1 MDRAG
6 QLTSKAVSSPGRLLV
21 LRHGQSE
28 WNAARRWQGQADI
41 DLTETGRA
49 QARTAAERLANGF
62 AAGFSAVI
70 SSDLTRA
77 RDTAT
82 IIASV
87 TGLELLAAD
96 PRLRETHVGEWQG
109 LTHDEIERD
118 WPGYLDTHRRPPG
131 FESEDSIL
139 ERVTASF
146 ADLSARFADGNI
158 LVVSHAGIVRVL
170 RRRLGAPDERIANLG
185 GSWFTVWPDRIQAG
199 DLVDMTEHDEVG
211 EEL

>member
-1 MDRAG
+1 M
-6 QLTSKAVSSPGRLLV
+6 SSPGRLLV

-185 GSWFTVWPDRIQAG
+185 GSWFTVWPDRIQPG

>member
-1 MDRAG
+1 M
-6 QLTSKAVSSPGRLLV
+6 SSPGRLLV

-62 AAGFSAVI
+62 AARFSAVI
-70 SSDLTRA
+70 SSDLKRA

-131 FESEDSIL
+131 FETDDSIL
-139 ERVTASF
+139 ERVSASF
-146 ADLSARFADGNI
+146 ADLAARFADGSV

-185 GSWFTVWPDRIQAG
+185 GSWFTVWPDRIEAG
-199 DLVDMTEHDEVG
+199 DLVDMTEHGEVG

>member
-1 MDRAG
+1 M
-6 QLTSKAVSSPGRLLV
+6 SSPSRLLV

-70 SSDLTRA
+70 SSDLKRA

-131 FESEDSIL
+131 FETDDSIV

-146 ADLSARFADGNI
+146 ADLTARFGDGNV

-185 GSWFTVWPDRIQAG
+185 GSWFTVWPSHIEAG
-199 DLVDMTEHDEVG
+199 DLVDLTEHGEVG

>member
-1 MDRAG
+1 M
-6 QLTSKAVSSPGRLLV
+6 SSPGRFLV

-49 QARTAAERLANGF
+49 QARLAAERLAADPAF
-62 AAGFSAVI
+62 TFRAVA
-70 SSDLTRA
+70 SSDLKRA
-77 RDTAT
+77 RETAT
-82 IIASV
+82 IISSV
-87 TGLELLAAD
+87 TGIELLTAD

-109 LTHDEIERD
+109 LTHHEIERD

-131 FESEDSIL
+131 FETDDSIV
-139 ERVTASF
+139 ERVSASF
-146 ADLSARFADGNI
+146 TDLSGRFGGGNV
-158 LVVSHAGIVRVL
+158 LVVSHAGIVRVM

-185 GSWFTVWPDRIQAG
+185 GSWFTVRPSHIEAG
-199 DLVDMTEHDEVG
+199 DLVDMTEHGEVG

>member
-1 MDRAG
+1 
-6 QLTSKAVSSPGRLLV
+6 VSSPGRLLV

>member
-1 MDRAG
+1 M
-6 QLTSKAVSSPGRLLV
+6 SSHGRFLV

-41 DLTETGRA
+41 DLTETGRE
-49 QARTAAERLANGF
+49 QARLAAGRLASDPAF
-62 AAGFSAVI
+62 TFLAVV
-70 SSDLTRA
+70 SSDLKRA
-77 RDTAT
+77 RETAT

-131 FESEDSIL
+131 FETDDSIVA
-139 ERVTASF
+139 RVSASF
-146 ADLSARFADGNI
+146 TDLAGRFGDGNV
-158 LVVSHAGIVRVL
+158 LVVSHAGIVRVM

-185 GSWFTVWPDRIQAG
+185 GSWFNVGPSHIEAG
-199 DLVDMTEHDEVG
+199 ELVDMTEHGEVG

>member
-1 MDRAG
+1 MNRAG
-6 QLTSKAVSSPGRLLV
+6 QLTSKAVSSAGRFLV

-49 QARTAAERLANGF
+49 QARLAAGRLASDPAF
-62 AAGFSAVI
+62 TFDAII
-70 SSDLTRA
+70 SSDLKRA
-77 RDTAT
+77 RETAT

-131 FESEDSIL
+131 FETDDSIVS
-139 ERVTASF
+139 RVSASF
-146 ADLSARFADGNI
+146 TELSGRFGDGNV
-158 LVVSHAGIVRVL
+158 LVVSHAGIVRVM

-185 GSWFTVWPDRIQAG
+185 GSWFTVGPSHIEAG
-199 DLVDMTEHDEVG
+199 ELVDMTEHGEVG